1 MRSIPSA
8 VRHALTP
15 LIASLLLT
23 TGAAHAQMLIG
34 WAQMPAA
41 TFADGPTSGQFTA
54 PNTYGTNVPPYVG
67 KQPVQGFSGVL
78 DGPRKDVFQFL
89 VDNGFGSQAS
99 SADALLRSYALH
111 ILWRTPKGGSGTIEA
126 ADLDSGKVRPGFDA
140 STRLQLNDAQRKL
153 TIPIQA
159 DYANYYNNPA
169 NAPVDP
175 SIRAGRL
182 LTGADF
188 DVESFRRDRQG
199 NYWFGDE
206 FGPYLIKTDTNG
218 TVLRSEIPL
227 PGVYAPQHK
236 DVIAGKVTAN
246 LPSSG
251 GFEGMAIDK
260 SETKL
265 YTLLEGLVAGDPVK
279 TRRINEFDLA
289 KEEYTGRSYVYPL
302 DPNGTNIGDMVA
314 VDDRRFIVLERNGST
329 ATSPNPAP
337 FKKVF
342 LIDLQGVPDGGTVRK
357 TELVDLMNL
366 ADPFDLNADG
376 QRVFTFPYTTIEDV
390 LVLDPRTLLVV
401 NDNNFPYGGGRAL
414 ASDNTE
420 FLKIRLPFSLAN
432 DDDEHDHHGQNDH
445 DQGHAHGR
453 DRDHRGGS
461 YDWDDD

>member
-1 MRSIPSA
+1 MRSILSV
-8 VRHALTP
+8 VRHALPP
-15 LIASLLLT
+15 LAASLLLAA
-23 TGAAHAQMLIG
+23 GAAHAQMLIG

-54 PNTYGTNVPPYVG
+54 PNAYGTNVPPYVG

-111 ILWRTPKGGSGTIEA
+111 ILWHTPKGGRGTVEP
-126 ADLDSGKVRPGFDA
+126 ADLDSGKARPGFDA
-140 STRLQLNDAQRKL
+140 RTRLQLNDAQRKL

-175 SIRAGRL
+175 GIRAGRL

-188 DVESFRRDRQG
+188 DVESFRRDRRG

-206 FGPYLIKTDTNG
+206 FGPYLIKTDANG

-227 PGVYAPQHK
+227 PGVYAPQHG

-251 GFEGMAIDK
+251 GFEGMAINK
-260 SETKL
+260 SETRL

-279 TRRINEFDLA
+279 SRRINEFDLA
-289 KEEYTGRSYVYPL
+289 KEQYTGRSYVYPL

-329 ATSPNPAP
+329 AASPNPAP

-376 QRVFTFPYTTIEDV
+376 QRIFTFPYTTIEDV

-401 NDNNFPYGGGRAL
+401 NDNNFPYGGGREL

-420 FLKIRLPFSLAN
+420 FLKIRLPFSLAKDGQ
-432 DDDEHDHHGQNDH
+432 DDHDH
-445 DQGHAHGR
+445 DQGHGR
-453 DRDHRGGS
+453 DGDHRGGG

>member
-1 MRSIPSA
+1 MRSIPSV
-8 VRHALTP
+8 VRHALVP
-15 LIASLLLT
+15 LTASLLLT
-23 TGAAHAQMLIG
+23 AGAAHAQLLIG

-54 PNTYGTNVPPYVG
+54 PNTYGTNVPPFVE

-78 DGPRKDVFQFL
+78 DGPRKNVFQFL

-111 ILWRTPKGGSGTIEA
+111 VSWRTPKGGRGTIEP
-126 ADLDSGKVRPGFDA
+126 ADLDSGKVRPSFDA
-140 STRLQLNDAQRKL
+140 RTRLQLNDAHRKL

-169 NAPVDP
+169 SAPVD
-175 SIRAGRL
+175 SGIRAGRL

-206 FGPYLIKTDTNG
+206 FGPYLIKTDANG
-218 TVLRSEIPL
+218 TVLRSEISL

-236 DVIAGKVTAN
+236 DVIAGKVLAN
-246 LPSSG
+246 LPGSG
-251 GFEGMAIDK
+251 GFEGMAINK

-265 YTLLEGLVAGDPVK
+265 YTLLEGQVAGDPAK

-289 KEEYTGRSYVYPL
+289 KESYTSRSYVYPL

-314 VDDRRFIVLERNGST
+314 VDDRRFVVLERNGNT
-329 ATSPNPAP
+329 ATSANPAP

-342 LIDLQGVPDGGTVRK
+342 LIDLKGVPNGGTVRK

-376 QRVFTFPYTTIEDV
+376 QMIFTFPYTTIEDV
-390 LVLDPRTLLVV
+390 LVLGPRTLLVV
-401 NDNNFPYGGGRAL
+401 NDNNFPYGGGREL

-420 FLKIRLPFSLAN
+420 FLKIRLPSSLMN
-432 DDDEHDHHGQNDH
+432 DDDDHDHHDH
-445 DQGHAHGR
+445 D
-453 DRDHRGGS
+453 
-461 YDWDDD
+461 

>member
-1 MRSIPSA
+1 MRSIPSV
-8 VRHALTP
+8 VRRGLAL
-15 LIASLLLT
+15 LAASLLLT
-23 TGAAHAQMLIG
+23 AGAAHAQMLIG

-41 TFADGPTSGQFTA
+41 TFADGPTSGQFTG
-54 PNTYGTNVPPYVG
+54 PNAYGTNVPPYIG

-78 DGPRKDVFQFL
+78 DGPRKNVFQFL
-89 VDNGFGSQAS
+89 VDNGFGTQAS

-111 ILWRTPKGGSGTIEA
+111 ILWRTPKGGRGTVEP
-126 ADLDSGKVRPGFDA
+126 ADLDSGKSRPAFDA
-140 STRLQLNDAQRKL
+140 RTRLQLNDAHRKL

-159 DYANYYNNPA
+159 DYANYYDKPA
-169 NAPVDP
+169 NAPVDG

-206 FGPYLIKTDTNG
+206 FGPYLIKTDANG

-236 DVIAGKVTAN
+236 DVIAGKASAN
-246 LPSSG
+246 LPGSG

-260 SETKL
+260 SETRL
-265 YTLLEGLVAGDPVK
+265 YTLLEGQVAGDPAK
-279 TRRINEFDLA
+279 TRRINEFDL
-289 KEEYTGRSYVYPL
+289 ENERYTGRSYVYPL

-342 LIDLQGVPDGGTVRK
+342 LIDLQGVPQGGTVRK
-357 TELVDLMNL
+357 TELVDLMKL

-376 QRVFTFPYTTIEDV
+376 QGTFTFPYTTIEDV

-401 NDNNFPYGGGRAL
+401 NDNNFPYGGGREL

-432 DDDEHDHHGQNDH
+432 DDD
-445 DQGHAHGR
+445 
-453 DRDHRGGS
+453 DRDHQGHGRNRDRRGAS
-461 YDWDDD
+461 YDGDDD